1 MALGKEIGIGL
12 WKCLLTSSRLYN
24 HKSACLI
31 QRWWTKS
38 AQNVCGAAGGRGAWA
53 AIDPIG
59 GDIAAKITASLRDDG
74 ELLVYSLMTVPTT
87 NVGIHDILFR
97 GVKVGGCPRQRRRHR
112 IWYTRVA
119 SARRSRCDRMQGA
132 TLHGA
137 GGMRSS
143 AELRGSAQV
152 RGFWLGPWMQKESGD
167 PQRVLRDTMA
177 LLADGTI
184 VPEAGALLTA
194 SHGCVVRAAR
204 LSPWVAYNLAVMQA
218 SAAGISAS

>member
-1 MALGKEIGIGL
+1 MLADGFTITYPPKRMRHPNMMDEVSA
-12 WKCLLTSSRLYN
+12 KCM
-24 HKSACLI
+24 
-31 QRWWTKS
+31 W
-38 AQNVCGAAGGRGAWA
+38 GAAGGRGAWA

-97 GVKVGGCPRQRRRHR
+97 GVKVGGSHDSKHNICQTGHNA
-112 IWYTRVA
+112 IVA
-119 SARRSRCDRMQGA
+119 CAVRGLCDRLQGN
-132 TLHGA
+132 A
-137 GGMRSS
+137 GYTHLAQWKAH
-143 AELRGSAQV
+143 AEPRGLAQV

-184 VPEAGALLTA
+184 VPEAGALLAA
-194 SHGCVVRAAR
+194 SHGCGVRAVG
-204 LSPWVAYNLAVMQA
+204 LSP
-218 SAAGISAS
+218 